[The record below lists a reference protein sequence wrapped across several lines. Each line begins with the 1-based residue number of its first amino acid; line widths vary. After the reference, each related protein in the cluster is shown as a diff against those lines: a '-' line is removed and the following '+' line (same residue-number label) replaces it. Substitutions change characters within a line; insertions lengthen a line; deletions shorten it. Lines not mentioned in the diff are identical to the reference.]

1 MAEFERHLTT
11 KESLAIRPIQELQV
25 MKEREDSRMAL
36 MYLLE

>member
-11 KESLAIRPIQELQV
+11 KESLAIGLIQELQV